1 MTQRW
6 RLLLLPATAVL
17 LALLAFGL
25 PFLAFADAS
34 TPLTHEQATRLK
46 ARARHQFDFP
56 PLKLQVVSGDAASA
70 DPDAG
75 RGETAVRSLFGIR
88 TGRVTDS
95 RTGTI
100 DTSRSKWEAALWIC
114 FLGIEVG
121 LVLGFIALWQTGD
134 EDYDDEDEV
143 EAPTLTP
150 QPPPV

>member
-1 MTQRW
+1 M
-6 RLLLLPATAVL
+6 L

-25 PFLAFADAS
+25 PFVAFADAS

-95 RTGTI
+95 RTGMI
-100 DTSRSKWEAALWIC
+100 DTSRSKWEAVLWIC
-114 FLGIEVG
+114 FLVIEVG

-134 EDYDDEDEV
+134 EYYDDEDEV

>member
-1 MTQRW
+1 M
-6 RLLLLPATAVL
+6 L

-56 PLKLQVVSGDAASA
+56 PLKLQVVEGRAATGN
-70 DPDAG
+70 PDAG
-75 RGETAVRSLFGIR
+75 RGEVALRSLFGIR
-88 TGRVTDS
+88 TGTVTQPGEALAS
-95 RTGTI
+95 
-100 DTSRSKWEAALWIC
+100 SRSGWETALWLGFIAVEAALV
-114 FLGIEVG
+114 FV
-121 LVLGFIALWQTGD
+121 FIALWQTGD
-134 EDYDDEDEV
+134 EYYDDEDEV